1 MNRSEIHR
9 RAHSVIDALTDL
21 DPDLANAHGP
31 GLRKVIRNRLRTQ
44 HWTTLTAALG
54 PDHDQAVT
62 ALVNMLTGTT
72 AAALDHT
79 DRMQQART
87 DEFERNRRRLDGR
100 PPACEL
106 CDDTGVYIDNAGF
119 GWNCSH
125 RGGPH
130 PHPTPDPNPSIVPAS
145 TDPSSEPVEA
155 P

>member
-21 DPDLANAHGP
+21 EPGADQAQGP
-31 GLRKVIRNRLRTQ
+31 GWRKAVRNRLRTQ
-44 HWTTLTAALG
+44 HWPTLTAALG

-62 ALVNMLTGTT
+62 ALVAMLTGTT

-79 DRMQQART
+79 DRMQQARNN
-87 DEFERNRRRLDGR
+87 EFERHHRRLNGL
-100 PPACEL
+100 PPACAR
-106 CDDTGVYIDNAGF
+106 CDDVGIWFDEHNLGHEC
-119 GWNCSH
+119 NH
-125 RGGPH
+125 QPE
-130 PHPTPDPNPSIVPAS
+130 PTPAPDPNPSIVPAS